1 MQITTITGHLTAT
14 NKTHIKALLN
24 AKMYSGKVNTI
35 NYLLRQEKDV
45 FTVHIIQTDNSI
57 MIGEKI
63 RKSKATFKL

>member
-1 MQITTITGHLTAT
+1 MQITTITGHLTQT
-14 NKTHIKALLN
+14 NKTHIKALLK